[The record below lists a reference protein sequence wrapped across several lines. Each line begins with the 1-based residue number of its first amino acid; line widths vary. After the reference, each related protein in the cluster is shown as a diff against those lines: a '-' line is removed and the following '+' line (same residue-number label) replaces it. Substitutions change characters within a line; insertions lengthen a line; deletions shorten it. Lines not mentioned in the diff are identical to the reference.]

1 MPSAYRGAP
10 SAGKVD
16 AMNSTGR
23 DIARQA
29 TIIAAAVL
37 MLIGAAVGGGA
48 FGGEAVAELQNGALS
63 AQGSY
68 LAPAGP
74 AFAIWSVIYLGL
86 AAYTIW
92 QALPAQ
98 RARTRQRT
106 VGYWIAGS
114 MVLNGLWLVTARYLN
129 LIATVIV
136 IAALLAVLA
145 RIIVLLGRDR
155 ASGPLELT
163 LLDGVQG
170 LHFGWVTIATVANTA
185 AWLTQTVPAELGQ
198 QADAWGIAVLVVVA
212 VIGAASALLTR
223 RLAPALATSWGL
235 VWAAIGRLSDQPQST
250 PIGVTA
256 LVVAAVI
263 LIAGVI
269 GLLRARR
276 TAR

>member
-1 MPSAYRGAP
+1 
-10 SAGKVD
+10 
-16 AMNSTGR
+16 MNSTGR
-23 DIARQA
+23 DIVRQS
-29 TIIAAAVL
+29 TVIAAAVF

-48 FGGEAVAELQNGALS
+48 FGGESVAELQNGALS
-63 AQGSY
+63 AEGSY

-92 QALPAQ
+92 QALPGQ
-98 RARTRQRT
+98 RDSTRQRA
-106 VGYWIAGS
+106 VGWWVAAS

-129 LIATVIV
+129 LVATVIV

-163 LLDGVQG
+163 LFDGVQG

-185 AWLTQTVPAELGQ
+185 AWLTQTLPADLAE
-198 QADAWGIAVLVVVA
+198 QADAWGIGVLVVVA
-212 VIGAASALLTR
+212 VIGAASALVTR

-235 VWAAIGRLSDQPQST
+235 VWAAIGRLSGEPEST

-256 LVVAAVI
+256 LVVAAAI
-263 LIAGVI
+263 LVAGVV

-276 TAR
+276 PVR

>member
-1 MPSAYRGAP
+1 
-10 SAGKVD
+10 
-16 AMNSTGR
+16 MNSTGR
-23 DIARQA
+23 DIVRQS
-29 TIIAAAVL
+29 TVIAAAVF

-48 FGGEAVAELQNGALS
+48 FGGESVAELQNGALS
-63 AQGSY
+63 AEGSY

-92 QALPAQ
+92 QALPGQ
-98 RARTRQRT
+98 RDSTRQRA
-106 VGYWIAGS
+106 VGWWVAAS

-129 LIATVIV
+129 LVATVIL

-163 LLDGVQG
+163 LFDGVQG

-185 AWLTQTVPAELGQ
+185 AWLTQTLPADLAE
-198 QADAWGIAVLVVVA
+198 QADAWGIGVLVVVA
-212 VIGAASALLTR
+212 VIGAASALVTR

-235 VWAAIGRLSDQPQST
+235 VWAAIGRLSGEPEST

-256 LVVAAVI
+256 LVVAAAI
-263 LIAGVI
+263 LVAGVV

-276 TAR
+276 PVR

>member
-29 TIIAAAVL
+29 TIIAAAVF

-86 AAYTIW
+86 AAHTIW

-98 RARTRQRT
+98 RARARQRT
-106 VGYWIAGS
+106 VGYWLAGS

-198 QADAWGIAVLVVVA
+198 QADAWGIGVLVVVA

-235 VWAAIGRLSDQPQST
+235 VWAAIGRLSDEPQST

>member
-1 MPSAYRGAP
+1 
-10 SAGKVD
+10 
-16 AMNSTGR
+16 MNSTGR
-23 DIARQA
+23 DIVRQS
-29 TIIAAAVL
+29 TVIAAAVL

-48 FGGEAVAELQNGALS
+48 FGGESVAELQNGALS
-63 AQGSY
+63 AEGSY

-92 QALPAQ
+92 QALPGQ
-98 RARTRQRT
+98 RDSTRQRA
-106 VGYWIAGS
+106 VGWWVAAS

-129 LIATVIV
+129 LVATVIV

-163 LLDGVQG
+163 LFDGVQG

-185 AWLTQTVPAELGQ
+185 AWLTQTLPADLAK
-198 QADAWGIAVLVVVA
+198 QADAWGIGVLVVVA
-212 VIGAASALLTR
+212 VIGAASAFVTR

-235 VWAAIGRLSDQPQST
+235 VWAAIGRLSGEPEST

-256 LVVAAVI
+256 LVVAAAI
-263 LIAGVI
+263 LVAGVV

-276 TAR
+276 PVR

>member
-1 MPSAYRGAP
+1 M
-10 SAGKVD
+10 
-16 AMNSTGR
+16 
-23 DIARQA
+23 
-29 TIIAAAVL
+29 
-37 MLIGAAVGGGA
+37 
-48 FGGEAVAELQNGALS
+48 AELQNGALS
-63 AQGSY
+63 AEGSY

-98 RARTRQRT
+98 RDSIRQRT
-106 VGYWIAGS
+106 VGWWVAGS

-129 LIATVIV
+129 LVATVIV

-163 LLDGVQG
+163 LFDGVQG

-185 AWLTQTVPAELGQ
+185 AWLTQTLPADLAE
-198 QADAWGIAVLVVVA
+198 QADAWGIGVLVVVA
-212 VIGAASALLTR
+212 VIGAASALVTR

-235 VWAAIGRLSDQPQST
+235 VWAAIGRLSGRPEST

-256 LVVAAVI
+256 LVVAAAIVVS
-263 LIAGVI
+263 GVV

-276 TAR
+276 PVR

>member
-1 MPSAYRGAP
+1 
-10 SAGKVD
+10 
-16 AMNSTGR
+16 MNSTGR
-23 DIARQA
+23 DIARQS
-29 TIIAAAVL
+29 TIIAAAVF

-48 FGGEAVAELQNGALS
+48 FGGESVAELQNGALS

-98 RARTRQRT
+98 RDSSRQRT

-163 LLDGVQG
+163 LFDGVQG

-185 AWLTQTVPAELGQ
+185 AWLTQTVPAEFGR
-198 QADAWGIAVLVVVA
+198 QADAWGIGVLVVVA

-223 RLAPALATSWGL
+223 RLAPAVATSWGL
-235 VWAAIGRLSDQPQST
+235 VWAAIGRLSDEPQST
-250 PIGVTA
+250 PIGATA

-269 GLLRARR
+269 GMLRARR
-276 TAR
+276 AAR

>member
-29 TIIAAAVL
+29 TIIAAAVF

-185 AWLTQTVPAELGQ
+185 AWLTQTVPAGLGR

-235 VWAAIGRLSDQPQST
+235 VWAAIGRLSDEPQST

>member
-1 MPSAYRGAP
+1 MRQ
-10 SAGKVD
+10 
-16 AMNSTGR
+16 STV
-23 DIARQA
+23 
-29 TIIAAAVL
+29 IAATVF

-48 FGGEAVAELQNGALS
+48 FGGESVAELQNGALS
-63 AQGSY
+63 AEGSY

-92 QALPAQ
+92 QALPGQ
-98 RARTRQRT
+98 RDTTRQRA
-106 VGYWIAGS
+106 VGWWVAAS
-114 MVLNGLWLVTARYLN
+114 MVLNGLWLVTARYLD
-129 LIATVIV
+129 LVATVIV

-163 LLDGVQG
+163 PFDGVQG

-185 AWLTQTVPAELGQ
+185 AWLTQTLPADLAE
-198 QADAWGIAVLVVVA
+198 QADAWGIGVLVVVA
-212 VIGAASALLTR
+212 VIGAASAFVTR

-235 VWAAIGRLSDQPQST
+235 VWAAIGRLSGEPEST

-256 LVVAAVI
+256 LVVAAAI
-263 LIAGVI
+263 LVAGVV

-276 TAR
+276 PVR

>member
-1 MPSAYRGAP
+1 
-10 SAGKVD
+10 
-16 AMNSTGR
+16 MNSAGR
-23 DIARQA
+23 DIMRQSTVIA
-29 TIIAAAVL
+29 TAVF

-74 AFAIWSVIYLGL
+74 AFAIWTLIYLGL
-86 AAYTIW
+86 AAYTVW

-98 RARTRQRT
+98 RDSSRQRA
-106 VGYWIAGS
+106 VGYWVAAS

-129 LIATVIV
+129 LIATVVV
-136 IAALLAVLA
+136 IAALLIVLA

-155 ASGPLELT
+155 ASGLIDLA
-163 LLDGVQG
+163 LFDGVMG

-185 AWLTQTVPAELGQ
+185 AWLTQTLPAALED

-212 VIGAASALLTR
+212 AIGAASALATR

-235 VWAAIGRLSDQPQST
+235 VWLASGRLGGEPQST
-250 PIGVTA
+250 PVGVTA
-256 LVVAAVI
+256 LVVAAIIVA
-263 LIAGVI
+263 AGVI
-269 GLLRARR
+269 GMLRGRRAAR
-276 TAR
+276 